1 MKWLVCYD
9 IADDGRR
16 AWLVKILLDYG
27 QRVQESVFW
36 IDAEEELIVR
46 MRERMAKVIQVEEDS
61 LWLVPLCDACARRV
75 DASGVSRVPHL
86 PEYYVV

>member
-9 IADDGRR
+9 VADDDRR
-16 AWLVKILLDYG
+16 AHLVKVLLDYG

-46 MRERMAKVIQVEEDS
+46 MRGRAAMAVNAEEDS
-61 LWLVPLCDACARRV
+61 LWLVPVCDACARKV
-75 DASGVSRVPHL
+75 EATGLSRVPQL